1 MIVEDEKTPEL
12 IEENLDL
19 NVAPSS
25 STVHEPEF
33 TPDQD
38 VPLERVL
45 EKDTDIRD
53 RSAHHRLKN
62 DLVEHIWNKF
72 SARRAHISGTY
83 IFCEC

>member
-25 STVHEPEF
+25 STVHEPKF

-72 SARRAHISGTY
+72 SARCAHISGTY

>member
-25 STVHEPEF
+25 STVQEPEF
-33 TPDQD
+33 SPNQEI
-38 VPLERVL
+38 PLDRVL
-45 EKDTDIRD
+45 EKDTNIRD

-62 DLVEHIWNKF
+62 NLIEHI
-72 SARRAHISGTY
+72 
-83 IFCEC
+83 